1 MKKIIVFTLVFVA
14 LAVSCNFNVLTWT
27 NSDNADTIQIKRY
40 DRVQSRYL
48 TTGDFAALQE
58 MNTIYTKETRAL
70 IEDVV
75 KLGSVADDNI
85 NKHLLEFFRDS
96 TLQNVIFAAESE
108 FADISDLNDELRS
121 AFTILQDQFPGLKVP
136 KFYAQISAFNESIIV
151 DDNDVGISL
160 DKYLGSDYPAYLR
173 FYDAEQRK
181 TMTRRYIVPDCI
193 VFYLWS
199 VYTPQN
205 LNGISQYER
214 DMQIAKFMWIADFV
228 TKKHIFD
235 TPYTDKVGADM
246 RKHPRTTLAELLEIN
261 DFDQF

>member
-121 AFTILQDQFPGLKVP
+121 AFTI
-136 KFYAQISAFNESIIV
+136 IV
-151 DDNDVGISL
+151 DDNDVCISL
-160 DKYLGSDYPAYLR
+160 DKYLGADYPAYLR

-199 VYTPQN
+199 VYTPQH
-205 LNGISQYER
+205 LHGLSQYER

-235 TPYTDKVGADM
+235 TPYTDKVGAYM